1 MARIDSEQERRRLI
15 DFYAGQMD
23 GELEKVASQAYELT
37 DLARTALRTE
47 LVRRGLSAELVE
59 TAPVG
64 AENVAA
70 VKGLP
75 VMSSGPSDDSPPPMP
90 PQSQTVLDGE
100 GALRKLVTIRKFR
113 DLPEALLAKGS
124 LESAGIEAL
133 LADDNVI
140 RLDWF
145 WSNLMGGIKL
155 QVDPEDSEK
164 ANEFLDQPIPEGFDV
179 VGVGD
184 YQQPRCPRCQS
195 LDVGFQE
202 LDKPV
207 AYVSAYLGMPIPW
220 TRRAWRCHACHA
232 EWEENEDRGAGESQP
247 AEDQAG
253 ESQPD

>member
-15 DFYAGQMD
+15 EFYAGQLD

-37 DLARTALRTE
+37 DLAREALRTE

-59 TAPVG
+59 SAPV
-64 AENVAA
+64 VAKNI
-70 VKGLP
+70 VVGKELP
-75 VMSSGPSDDSPPPMP
+75 GDPPPLMHP
-90 PQSQTVLDGE
+90 LTEAAFHGE
-100 GALRKLVTIRKFR
+100 GELRELVTIRKFR

-133 LADDNVI
+133 LADDNII

-155 QVDPEDSEK
+155 QVDQEDAEE
-164 ANEFLDQPIPEGFDV
+164 ANGILDQPIPEGFDV
-179 VGVGD
+179 VGVGE

-202 LDKPV
+202 LDEPV
-207 AYVSAYLGMPIPW
+207 AYVSAYFGMPIPW
-220 TRRAWRCHACHA
+220 KRRAWRCHTCHA
-232 EWEENEDRGAGESQP
+232 EWEESPDQGTGGGQP
-247 AEDQAG
+247 AEDRTA
-253 ESQPD
+253 ESQFD